1 MEILLEK
8 TRSLNNLVQR
18 TAGQPVAFDEMA
30 NVLCQLTD
38 TSVYLVGRRGK
49 LLGFKRPIGVEKEFF
64 KDNQLVG
71 ENFSENFNRFLL
83 NFMKTEN
90 SVELDGDILTIVP
103 VYGGG
108 ERLGT
113 LIFIKDQAFSTDC
126 LILAEYAATV
136 TGIEILRLKTERI
149 EKEARKK
156 SAVQLALGVL
166 SFSELEAIRFIFSEL
181 NGKEGF
187 VVASKIAEKYK
198 LTRSVIV
205 NALRKLESA
214 GVIEAKSL
222 GMKGTYIS
230 IQNSFLIDQLGM
242 N

>member
-1 MEILLEK
+1 MEFLLEK
-8 TRSLNNLVQR
+8 TRAMNTLIQK
-18 TAGQPVAFDEMA
+18 TAGQPVAFDQMA
-30 NVLCQLTD
+30 IVLSELTK
-38 TSVYLVGRRGK
+38 TGVYIVGRRGK
-49 LLGFKRPIGVEKEFF
+49 LLGIANVSGTTRDCFNNGV
-64 KDNQLVG
+64 LLG
-71 ENFSENFNRFLL
+71 EVFSDKFNGYLL
-83 NFMKTEN
+83 NFIATQTNIEM
-90 SVELDGDILTIVP
+90 DGLILTIVP
-103 VYGGG
+103 IYGGG

-113 LIFIKDQAFSTDC
+113 LIFVNDQALMTAN

-166 SFSELEAIRFIFSEL
+166 SFSELEAIRLIFSEL
-181 NGKEGF
+181 NGIEGF
-187 VVASKIAEKYK
+187 IVASKIAEKYK

-230 IQNSFLIDQLGM
+230 ITNNCLLDHLKI

>member
-1 MEILLEK
+1 MEVLLEK
-8 TRSLNNLVQR
+8 TRSMNNLIQR
-18 TAGQPVAFDEMA
+18 TVGQPVAFNEMA
-30 NVLCQLTD
+30 NVLSKLANST
-38 TSVYLVGRRGK
+38 VYIIGRRGK
-49 LLGFKRPIGVEKEFF
+49 LLGYTKLTGLAKEVFNE
-64 KDNQLVG
+64 NQIVDRVCTD
-71 ENFSENFNRFLL
+71 NFNRFLL
-83 NFMKTEN
+83 KFMQTETN
-90 SVELDGDILTIVP
+90 VELDGNILTIVP
-103 VYGGG
+103 LYGGG

-113 LIFIKDQAFSTDC
+113 LIFIKEEPFSTEN

-181 NGKEGF
+181 NGTEGF

-230 IQNSFLIDQLGM
+230 IQNSFLLDQLRM